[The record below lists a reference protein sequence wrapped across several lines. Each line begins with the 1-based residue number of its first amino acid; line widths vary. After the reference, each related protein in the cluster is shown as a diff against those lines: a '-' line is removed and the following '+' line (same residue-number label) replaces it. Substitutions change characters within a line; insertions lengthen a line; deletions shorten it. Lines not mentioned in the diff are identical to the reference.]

1 MGVRSYALR
10 VGMVLFGPETAWSY
24 VHVLRGTQVGISF
37 KWRSKTGMT
46 VSTNQ
51 HPPLPLSEWR
61 HSSLAKTMLLRMGAR
76 IAIVIAVA
84 ALFTYYHIFSIL
96 NEQVEDSLGK
106 YIVERGQKESA
117 MFLTAQRNHQAFK
130 KAFLQAWPQYQAADH
145 RVRFAELFKH
155 QPNGTWRLDDKAFDG
170 ITRADGT
177 LSQYISGYVGV
188 NAPQT
193 NRFHNK
199 LLLSYELLD
208 RYADGWLVNYVNLY
222 VSMPENV
229 GLMSWPGVPWGL
241 QADSELDITTEEWV
255 YVADT
260 AHNPQR
266 APAWTGLIYDATPDE
281 WMVAL
286 ATPIDYQGEH
296 LINVGTD
303 ILLSTLFD
311 HVFNDR
317 LEGAYNFIFRA
328 DGRIIAHPQQVDL
341 LRLRK
346 GLLHVSETN
355 DAVLKHIVNKLV
367 ADNSAIG
374 EQGLI
379 IDDDFVGA
387 KLAVTRIKGPEWF
400 FVTVYPHDLMAASAL
415 KAVYIVALIGLLSL
429 LLELVFLFRVMRQQ
443 VLEPVRVFDDFARR
457 VAAREYSRIDEL
469 SVNPLCKRGD
479 EMGALGLAMTG
490 MARSIEKYE
499 TRLKNIVA
507 QRTEELDQANSV
519 LQLESGERK
528 RITRLLQVIAKEVSG
543 LQGEQF
549 FHALSMFLG
558 ESLGADMVLV
568 GRLVE
573 HGSAVQTLS
582 LMIDNKPLESMCY
595 PLAGTPCEEVI
606 ESGAHMYNGDVQ
618 ALFSDDQD
626 LLDLGMRSYIGTRML
641 DSSGEVV
648 GLLAVLKR
656 NEFEQEET
664 ACTIIDSL
672 SARAAYEID
681 RQITEEVI
689 LRQAT
694 TDSLTHLPNRAAF
707 MDRLQQSLHH
717 AERNDERLAVMFID
731 VDNFKLVNDQQGH
744 AAGDLVLKTIAR
756 RLVKC
761 VRKNDILG
769 RLGGDEFIVALDD
782 VSSAY
787 APEQV
792 ARNILKE
799 ITRTIS
805 TDKTEF
811 TMSCSIGISVYPDDA
826 VAIDNLISHA
836 DVAMYRAKELGRNN
850 YQFFKRDMNEEIE
863 KNNLLELELRKGISR
878 QELEVYYQP
887 IMLLADKSVYKLE
900 ALARWNHPEMG
911 MIMPDQFIPVAERS
925 GLIIPLSEFVLD
937 QVCKDYARFK
947 EHFKRLESI
956 SVNFSARQFRDADLV
971 ERVVSIVEGRGL
983 RCDNIEIEITESM
996 FIDGRDQVTLKTLHE
1011 LSDLGFKLALDDF
1024 GTGYSSLGYLKKVPI
1039 DTLKIDRSFVRD
1051 LIDDRDDMSL
1061 VCSII
1066 ELAHSFRLAVIAE
1079 GVENQEQED
1088 ILRKEGCDFAQGYH
1102 YARPMPID
1110 TMLGQIDMDAVG

>member
-1 MGVRSYALR
+1 
-10 VGMVLFGPETAWSY
+10 
-24 VHVLRGTQVGISF
+24 
-37 KWRSKTGMT
+37 
-46 VSTNQ
+46 
-51 HPPLPLSEWR
+51 
-61 HSSLAKTMLLRMGAR
+61 MLLKMGAR
-76 IAIVIAVA
+76 ITLVIAVA
-84 ALFTYYHIFSIL
+84 ALFTYFHIFSIL
-96 NEQVEDSLGK
+96 NEQVDDSLQK

-117 MFLTAQRNHQAFK
+117 AFLGVQRHHAEFKQAFLDVWPERQRNN
-130 KAFLQAWPQYQAADH
+130 DET
-145 RVRFAELFKH
+145 RFQTLFEH
-155 QPNGTWRLDDKAFDG
+155 SEDGTWRMKTEAFEG
-170 ITRADGT
+170 IARPDGT
-177 LSQYISGYVGV
+177 LSQYFTGYVSRT
-188 NAPQT
+188 APT
-193 NRFHNK
+193 TRRFHNK
-199 LLLSYELLD
+199 LLLSYDLLD
-208 RYADGWLVNYVNLY
+208 RYADGWLVNYTNLY

-229 GLMSWPGVPWGL
+229 GLVCWPGVPWGL
-241 QADSELDITTEEWV
+241 RAGPELDVTTEEWV

-266 APAWTGLIYDATPDE
+266 VPAWTGLIYDATPDE

-296 LINVGTD
+296 LINIGTD
-303 ILLSTLFD
+303 ILLNTLFEK
-311 HVFNDR
+311 VFNDH

-341 LRLRK
+341 LRERK
-346 GLLHVSETN
+346 GLLYVSETN
-355 DAVLKHIVNKLV
+355 DAVLEHIVNKLV

-379 IDDDFVGA
+379 IDDDFVDA

-400 FVTVYPHDLMAASAL
+400 FVTVYPHDLMAAAAL
-415 KAVYIVALIGLLSL
+415 KTVYVVALIGLMSL

-457 VAAREYSRIDEL
+457 IAAREYSSIDDL
-469 SVNPLCKRGD
+469 SFNPLCKRSD

-507 QRTEELDQANSV
+507 QRTEELGQASSV
-519 LQLESGERK
+519 LQMESGERK
-528 RITRLLQVIAKEVSG
+528 RITGMLQVIAKDVSG

-549 FHALSMFLG
+549 FHTLAMFLS
-558 ESLGADMVLV
+558 ESLGVDMVLV

-573 HGSAVQTLS
+573 HGTGVQSLS
-582 LMIDNKPLESMCY
+582 LMIDGKPLESMYY
-595 PLAGTPCEEVI
+595 PLAGTPCEVVI
-606 ESGAHMYNGDVQ
+606 ANGTQMYNGDVQ
-618 ALFSDDQD
+618 EMFPDDQD
-626 LLDLGMRSYIGTRML
+626 LVDMGMHSYIGTRML
-641 DSSGEVV
+641 DSSGDVV
-648 GLLAVLKR
+648 GHLAVLKR
-656 NEFEQEET
+656 GEFEHEET

-681 RQITEEVI
+681 RQITEAVI

-694 TDSLTHLPNRAAF
+694 TDSLTRLPNRAAF

-744 AAGDLVLKTIAR
+744 AAGDLVLKTIAS

-769 RLGGDEFIVALDD
+769 RLGGDEFIVALND

-799 ITRTIS
+799 ITHTIS

-850 YQFFKRDMNEEIE
+850 YQFFKRAMNEDIE

-911 MIMPDQFIPVAERS
+911 MIMPDQFIPIAERS

-937 QVCKDYARFK
+937 QVGKDYARFK

-983 RCDNIEIEITESM
+983 RCGNIEIEITESM

-1039 DTLKIDRSFVRD
+1039 DTLKIDRSFVHD
-1051 LIDDRDDMSL
+1051 LIDDPNDMSL

-1110 TMLGQIDMDAVG
+1110 TLLGQIDMDSVG